1 MEAEETKS
9 SWTGWKRDGA
19 GLVGSRRLESRKG
32 GERLVECIW
41 EVEVT
46 GLDVTARERVESGII
61 YGFLHDFPVGG

>member
-1 MEAEETKS
+1 M
-9 SWTGWKRDGA
+9 
-19 GLVGSRRLESRKG
+19 VGSRRLESRKG

-61 YGFLHDFPVGG
+61 YGF